1 MPVKRCIHRALTHCS
16 SWPLIHQ
23 ELDRIRHLLVN
34 NNYTLTDIDD
44 QIRHQ
49 LHKHFLTT
57 KTKHSS
63 TRQDTKADDNATRT
77 DDRNTETEGDQK
89 TSTGKDI
96 PLFYQSRMSSAY
108 KAEEKAVRDIVR
120 KNCIPSKDDDNI
132 RLTIYYKSP
141 RVSNLIM
148 CNNLSNDNA
157 PLKSTNV
164 VYEYKCQI
172 GDCARRRNSS
182 YIGHTTTSLSRRLT
196 MHLQGGGPMTHTLSD
211 HGRKLQRSD
220 LVDNTK
226 ILTKCSQSRKLKVLE
241 AVYIRDK
248 DPSIN
253 RQQNMRGTLW
263 LYDGQPLEARS

>member
-1 MPVKRCIHRALTHCS
+1 MTRFDTSYINIFSPQKQNIQA
-16 SWPLIHQ
+16 Q
-23 ELDRIRHLLVN
+23 DRTQR
-34 NNYTLTDIDD
+34 
-44 QIRHQ
+44 QR
-49 LHKHFLTT
+49 TT
-57 KTKHSS
+57 P
-63 TRQDTKADDNATRT
+63 QGQM
-77 DDRNTETEGDQK
+77 TETLRQKEIRKHRLVK
-89 TSTGKDI
+89 TSLCFIRAGCLLHIRQKKRLSET
-96 PLFYQSRMSSAY
+96 LC
-108 KAEEKAVRDIVR
+108 E